1 MIHDF
6 DFLKEIIVVDHDGPR
21 QYPLARVKGTIVDAA
36 SVTPC
41 NSELVIVALGRDR
54 NLELYRW
61 SIRHSGA
68 ITLQAISG
76 PYHFPSQMR
85 QHSTSGGIVVGT
97 FREQDQNSVLIVE
110 RAGLFRQVL
119 LGLGHPP

>member
-6 DFLKEIIVVDHDGPR
+6 NFQKQIIVVDSNGPS
-21 QYPLARVKGTIVDAA
+21 QYSLARVEGTIVDAA

-41 NSELVIVALGRDR
+41 NSELVTVAAGR
-54 NLELYRW
+54 NSILELYRW
-61 SIRHSGA
+61 SIGHSEGV
-68 ITLQAISG
+68 TLQAIPGSS
-76 PYHFPSQMR
+76 PFLSQMR

-110 RAGLFRQVL
+110 RTGLFHHIP
-119 LGLGHPP
+119 LGLGHSP